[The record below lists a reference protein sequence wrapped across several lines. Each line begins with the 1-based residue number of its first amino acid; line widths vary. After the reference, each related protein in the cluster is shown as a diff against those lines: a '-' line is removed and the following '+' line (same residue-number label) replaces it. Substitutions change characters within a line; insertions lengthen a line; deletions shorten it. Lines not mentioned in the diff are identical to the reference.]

1 MISKRRLTV
10 LEKLISYGAD
20 TEKKIS
26 ALTTEDIYNVIISQ
40 GLKVSDLKE
49 ILDLQKAIKE
59 RKIIPYFTGGK
70 DEEIK
75 RNDTNKNTGTGDTG
89 NDQKTDPRHPGW
101 NGSQHHFRRG
111 E

>member
-26 ALTTEDIYNVIISQ
+26 ALTTEDIYNVITSQ
-40 GLKVSDLKE
+40 GLKVSDIKE

-70 DEEIK
+70 DKEIK
-75 RNDTNKNTGTGDTG
+75 GNDTNNNTRTGDTG
-89 NDQKTDPRHPGW
+89 NDQKTDPRHSGW

>member
-75 RNDTNKNTGTGDTG
+75 RNDTNFLYLLIV
-89 NDQKTDPRHPGW
+89 QFIGW